1 MQQDPIPHEMPLSS
15 FILNFLE
22 TSVSWVEIL
31 EVLNKN
37 VLCPFT
43 KLWIRDRY

>member
-1 MQQDPIPHEMPLSS
+1 MRQTPVPHEMPLSS
-15 FILNFLE
+15 FILNILE

-37 VLCPFT
+37 L
-43 KLWIRDRY
+43 